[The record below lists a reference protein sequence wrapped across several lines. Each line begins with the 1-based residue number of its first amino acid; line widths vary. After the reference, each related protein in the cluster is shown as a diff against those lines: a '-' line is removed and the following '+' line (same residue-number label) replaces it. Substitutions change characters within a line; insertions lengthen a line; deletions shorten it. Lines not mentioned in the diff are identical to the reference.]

1 MKSNP
6 SQAAAAATPVEPLL
20 ADRVA
25 ALELFAQQLVFVL
38 EAQGKLNAEALM
50 RWMAMARDRMQA
62 TGSVP
67 PPQVHALARLQQL
80 LEA

>member
-6 SQAAAAATPVEPLL
+6 SQAAAAATPVEPAL

-50 RWMAMARDRMQA
+50 RWMAMARDRMHA